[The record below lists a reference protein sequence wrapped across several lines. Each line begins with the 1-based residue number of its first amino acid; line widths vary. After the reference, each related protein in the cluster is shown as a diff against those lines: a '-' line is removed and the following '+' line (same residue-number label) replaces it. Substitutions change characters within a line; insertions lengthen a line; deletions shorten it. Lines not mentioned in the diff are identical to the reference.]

1 MSLVVGEDNQV
12 PLREVL
18 EIDLGVMKDRKM
30 FAKLLFY
37 ESHQATLVH
46 DALQLVHISVLCFVK
61 HKGQWTSQKKALRR
75 YY

>member
-46 DALQLVHISVLCFVK
+46 DALQLVHISVLFF
-61 HKGQWTSQKKALRR
+61 
-75 YY
+75 